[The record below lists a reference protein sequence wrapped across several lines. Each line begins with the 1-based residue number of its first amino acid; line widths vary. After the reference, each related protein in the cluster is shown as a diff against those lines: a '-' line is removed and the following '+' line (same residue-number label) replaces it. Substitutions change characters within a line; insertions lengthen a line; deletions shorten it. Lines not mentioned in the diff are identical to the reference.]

1 MLSLDV
7 EGDKNLVDLAFAG
20 EELDLIYLMSEQHLY
35 KISGQK
41 IKLTLTIAELHVDFF
56 RNGSYGKKRD
66 RLHLATRFLNVIISV
81 EEKYIRLKSSI

>member
-41 IKLTLTIAELHVDFF
+41 IKLTLTINSRFTYGFFQEWEL
-56 RNGSYGKKRD
+56 R
-66 RLHLATRFLNVIISV
+66 
-81 EEKYIRLKSSI
+81 EET

>member
-20 EELDLIYLMSEQHLY
+20 EELDLIYLMSEQNLY

-41 IKLTLTIAELHVDFF
+41 TTNTDNSRFINLDFF

-66 RLHLATRFLNVIISV
+66 RLHLATRLLNVIISV

>member
-1 MLSLDV
+1 MLQVVTLYFVHYYLLSLDV

-41 IKLTLTIAELHVDFF
+41 IKLTDNSRITCGFFQEWEL
-56 RNGSYGKKRD
+56 R
-66 RLHLATRFLNVIISV
+66 
-81 EEKYIRLKSSI
+81 EET